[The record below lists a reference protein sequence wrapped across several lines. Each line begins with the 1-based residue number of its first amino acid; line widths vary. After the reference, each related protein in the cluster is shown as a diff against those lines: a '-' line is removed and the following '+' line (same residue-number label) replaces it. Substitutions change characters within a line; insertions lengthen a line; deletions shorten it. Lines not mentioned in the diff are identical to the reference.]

1 MLKQLRYQDEDTG
14 ECLNL
19 HLESLRSASRMEL
32 TSTTKVSYRR
42 GLCDL
47 QRGQKKTVA
56 ICGNYYV
63 EATSSNINYV
73 SAQELHTVVNRWDAL
88 EALIVSHGIKSRHQG
103 TWPAI
108 RCLQRSVAHATSGTS
123 VFAFRLCFESEQ
135 TANAVYKAYLQQAEE
150 LTHDIPHSYTIRLTP
165 VTNCEWEPEREKL
178 FRPAA
183 GMERALFERKLHIF
197 GFKPELVYEHV
208 EAEIRRL
215 GYMSVTIEVRSGRTS
230 GTIMLKNKEDAERMY
245 DAYGVHQRGRI
256 YIGNIK
262 LFVNKPGE
270 NGKMRCFRCD
280 ETGHF
285 SKDCDQAPGQG
296 GLNTHRSS
304 YWRNAAPHER
314 GNSTRNPLSG
324 PGHYHNDT
332 TQRRERT
339 QRYRLRHQ
347 VAYGNGGNHDGSGRI

>member
-262 LFVNKPGE
+262 LFVNKPGV
-270 NGKMRCFRCD
+270 R
-280 ETGHF
+280 TGGMLH
-285 SKDCDQAPGQG
+285 PT
-296 GLNTHRSS
+296 NV
-304 YWRNAAPHER
+304 
-314 GNSTRNPLSG
+314 
-324 PGHYHNDT
+324 
-332 TQRRERT
+332 RT